1 MSAGGA
7 ETESPGSEAEAA
19 TDRARAKRTLNQ
31 RLRGFALLSRFPKLS
46 RYPPVDE
53 PWPSDWPVVE
63 RPGDYATLAEELAVW
78 AKVGEQRFR
87 PLDHEAQIL
96 QNQFW
101 RQHVALILGGLLA
114 TSLGAFQATAG
125 GRWKVG
131 AAAIQAVLA
140 GLLAGLTVLVR
151 SRRAQHGYLSAR
163 LRAERIKS
171 EFFLFVAQ
179 AGEYDGNH
187 PEVRLRQQID
197 DIEAA
202 EGMP

>member
-1 MSAGGA
+1 
-7 ETESPGSEAEAA
+7 
-19 TDRARAKRTLNQ
+19 
-31 RLRGFALLSRFPKLS
+31 
-46 RYPPVDE
+46 
-53 PWPSDWPVVE
+53 VE
-63 RPGDYATLAEELAVW
+63 RPEDYATLAEELAVW
-78 AKVGEQRFR
+78 AKVGERRFR

-96 QNQFW
+96 QNRFR

-125 GRWKVG
+125 GRLKVG

-151 SRRAQHGYLSAR
+151 SRRAQHGYLGAR

-171 EFFLFVAQ
+171 EFFLFVAH

-202 EGMP
+202 EGMT